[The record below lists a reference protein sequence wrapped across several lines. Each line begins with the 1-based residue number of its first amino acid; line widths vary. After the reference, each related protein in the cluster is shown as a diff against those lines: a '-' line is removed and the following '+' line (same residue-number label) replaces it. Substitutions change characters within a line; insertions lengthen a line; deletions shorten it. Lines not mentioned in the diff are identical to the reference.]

1 MTKNRTFNIILMVF
15 IIIGFYGCEKEFATV
30 TASGIVDTT
39 TVNFSN
45 KYSKFIVRATNK
57 KLNPVQSNN
66 MPSGLIGAFNN
77 NAFGSYKADF
87 VSQLRPSQF
96 NPTFA
101 TELEQLTIDKVIFS
115 MPFFSTSVAQNEDGS
130 TSYQLDS
137 IYANKDGDFYKTI
150 KISVYESNY
159 FIRDFDPTSNEL
171 NVSQNYYSNK
181 STGASIINDSELE
194 KELLFEL
201 DNFEPSAQEI
211 QITEN
216 DSIIERLSPRI
227 YTELD
232 NIDYWQSKIFD
243 KQGSEELSNSNNFN
257 NYFRGLYFKVTTN
270 DNLGSLFMFDPS
282 QANITI
288 YYSTES
294 IDPGSNDDENE
305 EDAVTNKT
313 FTLSL
318 SGNRI
323 NFFENNL
330 NVPEEDESTLY
341 LSGTEGAMGV
351 LELFDEETT
360 EHPNSNE
367 DNQLPDVS
375 IDIKDL
381 INKDILINEANIVIE
396 KTSSNDFEPHRLF
409 IYDAENSF
417 VLSDYNFDISASS
430 DPATSRT
437 NHLSTLYTETIND
450 EVRAFYKFK
459 VTNHIKNIIKNDSTN
474 VKIGLTVSANVNLES
489 EGITYDILDQDFPRN
504 IPVSSNFYPKATKL
518 SANYN
523 NEISENVY
531 LEIYYTEQKQ

>member
-77 NAFGSYKADF
+77 SEFGSYKADF

-115 MPFFSTSVAQNEDGS
+115 MPFFSTTVAQNEDGS

-181 STGASIINDSELE
+181 STGTSIISDSELE

-288 YYSTES
+288 YYSTEN

-305 EDAVTNKT
+305 EDTITNKT

-330 NVPEEDESTLY
+330 NLPEEDESTLY
-341 LSGTEGAMGV
+341 LSGTEGAMGI

-409 IYDAENSF
+409 IYDAENNF
-417 VLSDYNFDISASS
+417 VLSDYNFDVSASS

-450 EVRAFYKFK
+450 EVREFYKFK

-489 EGITYDILDQDFPRN
+489 EGITYDILDQDFPEN

>member
-57 KLNPVQSNN
+57 KLNPIQSNN

-77 NAFGSYKADF
+77 SEFGSYKADF

-115 MPFFSTSVAQNEDGS
+115 MPFFSTTVGQNEDGS

-181 STGASIINDSELE
+181 STGSSIISDSELE

-294 IDPGSNDDENE
+294 IDPSSSDDEND

-330 NVPEEDESTLY
+330 NLPEEDESTLY
-341 LSGTEGAMGV
+341 LSGTEGAMGI

-409 IYDAENSF
+409 IYDAENNF
-417 VLSDYNFDISASS
+417 VLSDYNFDVSASS

-450 EVRAFYKFK
+450 EVREFYKFK

-489 EGITYDILDQDFPRN
+489 EGITYDILDQDFPEN

>member
-57 KLNPVQSNN
+57 KLNPIQSNN

-77 NAFGSYKADF
+77 SEFGSYKADF

-115 MPFFSTSVAQNEDGS
+115 MPFFSTTVAQNEDGS

-181 STGASIINDSELE
+181 STGSSIISDSELE

-294 IDPGSNDDENE
+294 IDPSSSDDEND

-330 NVPEEDESTLY
+330 NLPEEDESTLY
-341 LSGTEGAMGV
+341 LSGTEGAMGI

-409 IYDAENSF
+409 IYDAENNF
-417 VLSDYNFDISASS
+417 VLSDYNFDVSASS

-450 EVRAFYKFK
+450 EVREFYKFK

-489 EGITYDILDQDFPRN
+489 EGITYDILDQDFPEN